1 MMDRT
6 RFEALAEAF
15 GGRIDLWPDAER
27 EAAWRFVAEQGET
40 ARALLADAASLD
52 EQLQELRPP
61 QPSAALRQA
70 ILDAAPRL
78 RAGRSRLWRWLT
90 GAGLGAGL
98 AAACAAGV
106 LAGAVST
113 GPSADATAD
122 ALMAASDDGAA
133 LGPVESLGSVDTESN
148 S

>member
-1 MMDRT
+1 MGMMDQM
-6 RFEALAEAF
+6 RFAALADAF
-15 GGRIDLWPDAER
+15 GGRIELWPEIER
-27 EAAWRFVAEQGET
+27 EAAWRFVAEQGEA
-40 ARALLADAASLD
+40 ARGLLAEAAELD
-52 EQLQELRPP
+52 GQLQTLRPP

-78 RAGRSRLWRWLT
+78 RAGRTRLWRWLT

-106 LAGAVST
+106 LAGAVSNGPLDRT
-113 GPSADATAD
+113 GAEEARAD
-122 ALMAASDDGAA
+122 ALIAASDDAMGAT
-133 LGPVESLGSVDTESN
+133 DTESN